1 MTPSAS
7 IETVGTRRSQPRGHV
22 MRIRSWSLFA
32 LALVALTQL
41 SCATIGLT
49 PLQDSMPAARAG
61 LPPEYRL
68 FYDALQD
75 YGDWTLIEPL
85 GYVFRPSANGAGW
98 RPYQYGYWAPSDVY
112 GWVWISGEP
121 YGWATYH
128 YGEWTYDRYQGW
140 VWIPGLDW
148 GPAWVSWEETPDYIG
163 WAPMSP
169 AGYGPE
175 SVPGGA
181 YVYVP
186 TAELPATDV
195 QARARTKDQIGE
207 KLGAPQSIDN
217 PVERGGVRFNAGP
230 KFDVIERRS
239 GPLPRV
245 KIEDLLPG
253 AGSVTKPDTRL
264 DRQSAPTPSRPRAV
278 RKPGVRPA
286 PAGISAEAARVE
298 SLRRAA
304 EEAAREAR
312 AVTEKNAAPPPSI
325 SVVRRLPTPEPVPS
339 EKPDEAAPRERP
351 RDSGSSRAEADS
363 TKQR

>member
-1 MTPSAS
+1 
-7 IETVGTRRSQPRGHV
+7 
-22 MRIRSWSLFA
+22 MRIRSWSLLA
-32 LALVALTQL
+32 IALVALTQL
-41 SCATIGLT
+41 SCATVGLT

-61 LPPEYRL
+61 LSPEYRL

-75 YGDWTLIEPL
+75 YGDWTLIEPF
-85 GYVFRPSANGAGW
+85 GYVFRPYGNVEGW

-128 YGEWTYDRYQGW
+128 YGEWIYDRYQGW

-163 WAPMSP
+163 WAPMFPS
-169 AGYGPE
+169 GYGPE
-175 SVPGGA
+175 LVPGGG

-195 QARARTKDQIGE
+195 QTRVRTKDQIGE
-207 KLGAPQSIDN
+207 KLGQPRPIEN
-217 PVERGGVRFNAGP
+217 PVESGGVRFNAGP

-245 KIEDLLPG
+245 KIEDLSPG
-253 AGSVTKPDTRL
+253 GGSVTKPAARP
-264 DRQSAPTPSRPRAV
+264 DRRPALTPSRPLAV

-286 PAGISAEAARVE
+286 PAGTTADTTVVEAM
-298 SLRRAA
+298 RRAA
-304 EEAAREAR
+304 EETARSAR
-312 AVTEKNAAPPPSI
+312 SVTERNAAPPHSI
-325 SVVRRLPTPEPVPS
+325 GVVRRAVKHAPAPS
-339 EKPDEAAPRERP
+339 ENPGEATPQERP
-351 RDSGSSRAEADS
+351 RKPGRSQAEADS